1 VTNTIEDGMMLL
13 TGSIRVVLK
22 MVSFIFLSTLF
33 QVYGLVYIPLYM
45 MKVTF
50 QHD

>member
-1 VTNTIEDGMMLL
+1 
-13 TGSIRVVLK
+13 

-50 QHD
+50 QHDWKIVVIFQLETEWGRIFW